1 MNLVKFSRIKKAGET
16 MATWLAIIFIVAALI
31 LGLIGGFLLARK
43 YMMDYLKKNPPINEE
58 MLRMMMMQIGSKPSQ
73 KKINQMMTMMNKN
86 MDQNMK
92 SAKKRNSQLIEAIFQ
107 IWKWPLFIIKLIKT
121 NMFIKIK
128 VNKMTNRL
136 RNAIIH
142 FV

>member
-1 MNLVKFSRIKKAGET
+1 
-16 MATWLAIIFIVAALI
+16 
-31 LGLIGGFLLARK
+31 
-43 YMMDYLKKNPPINEE
+43 
-58 MLRMMMMQIGSKPSQ
+58 
-73 KKINQMMTMMNKN
+73 MMTMMNKN
-86 MDQNMK
+86 MDRNMK
-92 SAKKRNSQLIEAIFQ
+92 SAKSKFAIDRGYF
-107 IWKWPLFIIKLIKT
+107 PDMEMASFIIKLIRI

>member
-58 MLRMMMMQIGSKPSQ
+58 MLRMMMMQMGQKPSQ

-86 MDQNMK
+86 MDQK
-92 SAKKRNSQLIEAIFQ
+92 YEECEKVNSQLIEAIFQ

>member
-16 MATWLAIIFIVAALI
+16 MATWLAI
-31 LGLIGGFLLARK
+31 IGGFLLARK

-58 MLRMMMMQIGSKPSQ
+58 MLRMMMMQMGQKPSQ

-92 SAKKRNSQLIEAIFQ
+92 SAKK
-107 IWKWPLFIIKLIKT
+107 
-121 NMFIKIK
+121 
-128 VNKMTNRL
+128 
-136 RNAIIH
+136 
-142 FV
+142 